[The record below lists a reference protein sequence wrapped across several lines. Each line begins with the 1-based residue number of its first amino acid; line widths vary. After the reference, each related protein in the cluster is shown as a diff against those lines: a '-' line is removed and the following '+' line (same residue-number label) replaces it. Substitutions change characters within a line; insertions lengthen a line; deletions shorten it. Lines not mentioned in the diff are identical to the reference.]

1 MVDQLE
7 PCEVMSILLAAA
19 IHDYDHPGYTNAF
32 LIAKGDPLA
41 ILYND
46 KSVLENHH
54 VAAAWKLMISDSRI
68 YFLSALEPEMIM
80 VNFNIFKSNAVGIRE
95 KWIFKNFRGLFYDKV
110 IYRDDSY

>member
-1 MVDQLE
+1 
-7 PCEVMSILLAAA
+7 MSILLAAA

-80 VNFNIFKSNAVGIRE
+80 VCFRTNIKSPSLAFKLFLTLSGGLCEDHLVFNCHF
-95 KWIFKNFRGLFYDKV
+95 
-110 IYRDDSY
+110 

>member
-1 MVDQLE
+1 MLLVSIEPRTLRAKKYRKIVFRKVVDQLE

-80 VNFNIFKSNAVGIRE
+80 VCFQT
-95 KWIFKNFRGLFYDKV
+95 
-110 IYRDDSY
+110 